1 MIGDEEVRGRIGSMK
16 IGDRVDSDHQPL
28 EIWMEG
34 EVRRK
39 KRNEKQE
46 SGKVIWDRE
55 GCELFREKLRWEKKE
70 DRGMEEEWGE
80 MEKRMSWGKWKRNR
94 RRGGEEKED
103 GGMRNARRKKE
114 R

>member
-39 KRNEKQE
+39 KRNEKQRE

-55 GCELFREKLRWEKKE
+55 GCELFREKLR
-70 DRGMEEEWGE
+70 
-80 MEKRMSWGKWKRNR
+80 
-94 RRGGEEKED
+94 
-103 GGMRNARRKKE
+103 
-114 R
+114 